1 MFVIKE
7 VKEEEKKIEAIESG
21 QLPSNNDEYQ
31 DGIVSSVA
39 ELGRMKQGI
48 ISGVSNRNPVEETR
62 KKNDLQ
68 AQRKYRT

>member
-31 DGIVSSVA
+31 DGIVSSVP

-48 ISGVSNRNPVEETR
+48 IAGVSNRNPVEETR